1 MVVVQ
6 IKETACNVV
15 VMEPVTRTTSGFQLI
30 WRFCYKLRVYKRTA
44 VYANCLRTAD
54 TGVVGNIAVFV
65 QRHIEVHAND
75 SLLAVE
81 IVIVDSCHYYIIWL
95 SKNHSIVS
103 AKIIEIFDTYTYNYV
118 NMVNRQAYS
127 GLSVYYA
134 IFLEEAGHLVAE
146 FCCFVSGSLGEVSSG
161 RCIDNA
167 S

>member
-1 MVVVQ
+1 MRHYDEAASVV
-6 IKETACNVV
+6 KNFLKG
-15 VMEPVTRTTSGFQLI
+15 R
-30 WRFCYKLRVYKRTA
+30 K
-44 VYANCLRTAD
+44 RTAD